1 MTGNQS
7 YGVKSMVSA
16 GGQSSTSEFSIVG
29 SQRSMSIFSGKTTKS
44 IHQIEPIET
53 KKDIYVEDVITQKII
68 YFISLF
74 STEVK
79 QSLGKLKTQGLLRE
93 FKTKDNQKGTEID
106 EFIISLDQVDKEFI
120 YTILD
125 ILDYYELFKLSMMLC
140 NRYKLSDRI
149 GKYIF

>member
-1 MTGNQS
+1 
-7 YGVKSMVSA
+7 
-16 GGQSSTSEFSIVG
+16 
-29 SQRSMSIFSGKTTKS
+29 MSIFSGKTTKS

>member
-7 YGVKSMVSA
+7 YGVKSMVSV

-79 QSLGKLKTQGLLRE
+79 
-93 FKTKDNQKGTEID
+93 
-106 EFIISLDQVDKEFI
+106 
-120 YTILD
+120 
-125 ILDYYELFKLSMMLC
+125 
-140 NRYKLSDRI
+140 
-149 GKYIF
+149 